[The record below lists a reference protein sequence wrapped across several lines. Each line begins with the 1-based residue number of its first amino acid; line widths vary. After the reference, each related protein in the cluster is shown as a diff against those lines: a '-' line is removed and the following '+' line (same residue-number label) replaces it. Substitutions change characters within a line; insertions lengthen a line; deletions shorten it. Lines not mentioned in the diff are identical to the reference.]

1 MKLSIAVPWYKS
13 RESVQALYDRALI
26 VFDSMSDFDQI
37 EFVFVE
43 DGGNDGT
50 WEELI
55 KLAHKDSCVKVARFS
70 RNFGQHHALTACLDL
85 SEGDWVVVMDC
96 DMQDRPEEIPRL
108 YAKTKE
114 GFDMVCA
121 RRGKRQD
128 RFWKRLSSRFFMAT
142 FNWLSGMNYDGEV
155 GNFRILSHKMVQAYR
170 RMGESTRN
178 IPGQLH
184 WLGFKTGFID
194 VVHGARYSGKSS
206 YTLPKL
212 IGLALDSIIA
222 YSNKPLRLSIRVG
235 VGLMVFSLCM
245 AAWIFARKIFWGI
258 PISGWAS
265 LMVSVWFIGGIII
278 GNLGIIGMYLGR
290 IYDEVKGRP
299 VYIIDESI
307 NISLQDSS
315 NRRHM

>member
-55 KLAHKDSCVKVARFS
+55 KLAHKDSRVKVARFS

-114 GFDMVCA
+114 GFDM
-121 RRGKRQD
+121 
-128 RFWKRLSSRFFMAT
+128 
-142 FNWLSGMNYDGEV
+142 
-155 GNFRILSHKMVQAYR
+155 
-170 RMGESTRN
+170 ES
-178 IPGQLH
+178 
-184 WLGFKTGFID
+184 F
-194 VVHGARYSGKSS
+194 RYSGARPGDDPGETFDIRE
-206 YTLPKL
+206 YQE
-212 IGLALDSIIA
+212 GDSI
-222 YSNKPLRLSIRVG
+222 RD
-235 VGLMVFSLCM
+235 
-245 AAWIFARKIFWGI
+245 RK
-258 PISGWAS
+258 
-265 LMVSVWFIGGIII
+265 SV
-278 GNLGIIGMYLGR
+278 
-290 IYDEVKGRP
+290 V
-299 VYIIDESI
+299 
-307 NISLQDSS
+307 
-315 NRRHM
+315 